1 MATKF
6 YSYWVFVSQDHEI
19 NNAST
24 QDLANQLQ
32 TILGTH
38 RLLSLTSSATNS
50 VVVTTIA
57 YEVPDEKN
65 ENRITYN
72 LYYYYDTEFISGCMQ
87 MYEIRK
93 GFLCVIYSFDCNIA
107 PYVYAD
113 ICQQSTTRLSK

>member
-6 YSYWVFVSQDHEI
+6 YSYGVFVDQDHEI

-38 RLLSLTSSATNS
+38 RLLSLTSSATNG

-57 YEVPDEKN
+57 YEVPE
-65 ENRITYN
+65 E
-72 LYYYYDTEFISGCMQ
+72 
-87 MYEIRK
+87 
-93 GFLCVIYSFDCNIA
+93 
-107 PYVYAD
+107 
-113 ICQQSTTRLSK
+113 